1 MKNQHVKK
9 ATKLKRVP
17 SAEGVQR
24 AKGADSLDALRKTLA
39 GRSHEELVDV
49 VVELARKDR
58 TIQRELVSRFDVQLS
73 VEQLVAANELSSSDA
88 TDFDER
94 QLNSNFDYDY
104 GAYETV
110 ERNLKQLIELGQ
122 LDRAMEFS
130 VKLMREG
137 SFQVEMSDEGL
148 MSDDIEACL
157 LVVIQA
163 VDTAKLSS
171 SAVVAWCDKLRR
183 SDRVG
188 FIAEHE
194 IDALRKRFAN

>member
-73 VEQLVAANELSSSDA
+73 VEQLVAANELASSDA